1 MRAQIKSHV
10 VGPRWARSDK
20 AIEDVC
26 WDLGLKCQVERTTS
40 WLWETVHFKV
50 EGPASK
56 VNAFKEAFNKAVA
69 VWNGEK

>member
-1 MRAQIKSHV
+1 MRVQLASHV

-40 WLWETVHFKV
+40 WLWETVRFKV
-50 EGPASK
+50 EGPEAK
-56 VNAFKEAFNKAVA
+56 VDAFKRAFINAVE
-69 VWNGEK
+69 VWNGGK